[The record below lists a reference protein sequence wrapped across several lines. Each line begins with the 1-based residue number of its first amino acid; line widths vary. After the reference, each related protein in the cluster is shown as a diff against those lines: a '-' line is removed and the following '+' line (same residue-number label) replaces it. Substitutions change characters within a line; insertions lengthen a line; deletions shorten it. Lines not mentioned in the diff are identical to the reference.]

1 VAGGAVAAL
10 RAALDVLVG
19 VDPQALGDA
28 ALVEGVEALVAAEH
42 VLRAVQSG
50 WLAVIDAREAT
61 VAECGRATRSWLVEE
76 LRVGPV
82 EASRRLRL
90 ARSLPGCPLTAAALA
105 AGEVGAEHA
114 GVITAAVG
122 ELPAG
127 CAPPVR
133 AAVESALVELAGSQP
148 PFVLARA
155 VDELRVRFGVEDSA
169 ETAYARRYAR
179 RGVCLDRTFAGFG
192 SLAGTLSPD
201 VADALG
207 QALTATSAPAGPDDV
222 RSAAQRRHDGLG
234 EIAAFYLAHAD
245 LPAHTGERPR
255 VVVTIDHAT
264 LLGQLQATGR
274 LDSGATIPATVA
286 RRLACDA
293 ELLPVTLGT
302 RSEILDIGTTSRS
315 WPTAIRRAAWIRDHG
330 HCAYPRCRRPPAD
343 LHHIHHVN
351 AGGPTNLDNAAWL
364 CTFHHWLIHEHHW
377 TIHRNPDNTYTF
389 TPPPPPHRQPQPA

>member
-1 VAGGAVAAL
+1 
-10 RAALDVLVG
+10 
-19 VDPQALGDA
+19 
-28 ALVEGVEALVAAEH
+28 
-42 VLRAVQSG
+42 
-50 WLAVIDAREAT
+50 
-61 VAECGRATRSWLVEE
+61 
-76 LRVGPV
+76 
-82 EASRRLRL
+82 
-90 ARSLPGCPLTAAALA
+90 
-105 AGEVGAEHA
+105 VGAEHA

-255 VVVTIDHAT
+255 IVVTIDHAT
-264 LLGQLQATGR
+264 LLGQLHATGR

-315 WPTAIRRAAWIRDHG
+315 WPTAIRRAAWIRDG
-330 HCAYPRCRRPPAD
+330 GRCAFPDCRNRHLE
-343 LHHIHHVN
+343 LHHVVFRRHLG
-351 AGGPTNLDNAAWL
+351 ATSLDNAAWV
-364 CTFHHWLIHEHHW
+364 CGYHHWLVHEGGW
-377 TIHRNPDNTYTF
+377 TLRRNHTGDYQWTGPHGQQRVRQLMRDRARPPDRHLQT
-389 TPPPPPHRQPQPA
+389 A